1 MIKVLFVC
9 LGNICRSPM
18 AQFVFKQMVD
28 ERGLSDQF
36 EIDSAATE
44 SYNEMCH
51 AGIHYGTRDMLKA
64 MHVPF
69 EGHYSRR
76 IRPSDYV
83 SYDYI
88 LAMDDSN
95 IEDIQSIV
103 GEDTDN
109 KIYRLLDFT
118 SNPRNIKDPWYTGN
132 FDETY
137 WDIVEGCD
145 AFLKCLKNKEEK
157 EVDETK
163 HTL

>member
-18 AQFVFKQMVD
+18 VQFVFKQMVE

-51 AGIHYGTRDMLKA
+51 AGIHYGTREILTA

-69 EGHYSRR
+69 EEHYSRR
-76 IRPSDYV
+76 IRPSDYAY
-83 SYDYI
+83 YDYI

-103 GEDTDN
+103 GKDTDN
-109 KIYRLLDFT
+109 KIYRLLDFA
-118 SNPRNIKDPWYTGN
+118 NKPRNIKDPWYTGN

-137 WDIVEGCD
+137 WNIVEGCD
-145 AFLKCLKNKEEK
+145 AFLKYLKNNIK
-157 EVDETK
+157 
-163 HTL
+163 L

>member
-18 AQFVFKQMVD
+18 AQFVFKHMVE
-28 ERGLSDQF
+28 ERGLSEQF

-51 AGIHYGTRDMLKA
+51 AGIHYNTRDILTA
-64 MHVPF
+64 MHIPF
-69 EGHYSRR
+69 EEHYSRR
-76 IRPSDYV
+76 IHPHDYAY
-83 SYDYI
+83 YDYI

-103 GEDTDN
+103 GVDTDN
-109 KIYRLLDFT
+109 KIHRLLDFA
-118 SNPRNIKDPWYTGN
+118 NKPRNIKDPWYTGN

-145 AFLKCLKNKEEK
+145 AFLKYLKI
-157 EVDETK
+157 
-163 HTL
+163 

>member
-18 AQFVFKQMVD
+18 AQFVLKKMVD
-28 ERGLSDQF
+28 ERGLTDMF

-44 SYNEMCH
+44 GYNEMCH
-51 AGIHYGTRDMLKA
+51 AGIHHGTREILKS

-69 EGHYSRR
+69 EEHYSRR
-76 IRPSDYV
+76 IRPSDYGY
-83 SYDYI
+83 YDYI

-103 GEDTDN
+103 GIDTEN
-109 KIYRLLDFT
+109 KIYRLLDFA
-118 SNPRNIKDPWYTGN
+118 NKPRNIKDPWYTGN

-145 AFLKCLKNKEEK
+145 AFLRYLKDKGENGY
-157 EVDETK
+157 
-163 HTL
+163 L

>member
-18 AQFVFKQMVD
+18 AQFVFKHIVT
-28 ERGLSDQF
+28 ERGIADQF

-51 AGIHYGTRDMLKA
+51 AVIHHGTRDILNA

-69 EGHYSRR
+69 EEHYSLR

-83 SYDYI
+83 YYDYI

-95 IEDIQSIV
+95 VEDIQSIV
-103 GEDTDN
+103 GVDTDN
-109 KIYRLLDFT
+109 KIHHLLDFA
-118 SNPRNIKDPWYTGN
+118 NKPRNIKDPWYTGN
-132 FDETY
+132 FDDTY
-137 WDIVEGCD
+137 RDVVEGCE
-145 AFLKCLKNKEEK
+145 AFLQYLIDNNEI
-157 EVDETK
+157 
-163 HTL
+163 

>member
-18 AQFVFKQMVD
+18 AQFVFKQMVE
-28 ERGLSDQF
+28 ERGLTDQF

-44 SYNEMCH
+44 GYNEMCH
-51 AGIHYGTRDMLKA
+51 AGIHYGTRDILTA

-69 EGHYSRR
+69 EEHYSHR
-76 IRPSDYV
+76 IRPSDYAY
-83 SYDYI
+83 YDYI
-88 LAMDDSN
+88 LAMDDCN

-103 GEDTDN
+103 GVDTDN
-109 KIYRLLDFT
+109 KIHRLLDFA
-118 SNPRNIKDPWYTGN
+118 NKPRNIKDPWYTGN

-145 AFLKCLKNKEEK
+145 AFLKYLK
-157 EVDETK
+157 
-163 HTL
+163 L

>member
-18 AQFVFKQMVD
+18 AQFVFKQIV
-28 ERGLSDQF
+28 EEKGLANQF

-44 SYNEMCH
+44 GYNEMCH
-51 AGIHYGTRDMLKA
+51 AGIHHGTWEILTA

-69 EGHYSRR
+69 EQHYSRR
-76 IRPSDYV
+76 IRPTDYAY
-83 SYDYI
+83 YDYI
-88 LAMDDSN
+88 LAMDDCN
-95 IEDIQSIV
+95 VEDIQAIV
-103 GEDTDN
+103 GLDTEN

-145 AFLKCLKNKEEK
+145 AFLKHLKM
-157 EVDETK
+157 
-163 HTL
+163 

>member
-28 ERGLSDQF
+28 ERGLTDQF

-44 SYNEMCH
+44 GYNEMCH
-51 AGIHYGTRDMLKA
+51 AGIHHGTRDILTA

-69 EGHYSRR
+69 EEHYSRR
-76 IRPSDYV
+76 IRPADYA
-83 SYDYI
+83 YFDYI

-95 IEDIQSIV
+95 VEDIQSLV
-103 GEDTDN
+103 GMDTEH

-118 SNPRNIKDPWYTGN
+118 DHPRNIRDPWYTGN

-137 WDIVEGCD
+137 WDIVEGLE
-145 AFLKCLKNKEEK
+145 AFLSFLEQKSNR
-157 EVDETK
+157 
-163 HTL
+163 